1 MPQPVRQ
8 FEAVY
13 PPGCSSFMGQS
24 QVLSDPKNSG
34 LSTQQ
39 WLLWLLGRSP
49 LRSTLV
55 HQAQISGSRA
65 EPNGAAECSGT
76 GLSEVK
82 SALAELSEP
91 SHTE

>member
-13 PPGCSSFMGQS
+13 PPGCSSFMGLS

-39 WLLWLLGRSP
+39 WLLWLPGRSP
-49 LRSTLV
+49 LRSTPR
-55 HQAQISGSRA
+55 SPGSDL
-65 EPNGAAECSGT
+65 G
-76 GLSEVK
+76 
-82 SALAELSEP
+82 EP
-91 SHTE
+91 SGAERRGGV

>member
-13 PPGCSSFMGQS
+13 PPGCSFFMGLS

-39 WLLWLLGRSP
+39 RLLWLPGRSP
-49 LRSTLV
+49 LRSTPRFIRLRSPG
-55 HQAQISGSRA
+55 AERSRTA
-65 EPNGAAECSGT
+65 RRSAAEQD
-76 GLSEVK
+76 
-82 SALAELSEP
+82 
-91 SHTE
+91 